1 MSDIYPKLGV
11 TNPDRFLEV
20 EEEVVSE
27 LSGSDRPVGPSTRF
41 LIRSTN
47 IARLLVDSLGEVAG
61 MSCKC
66 EIFAPYVLARIKFPD
81 RNIK

>member
-27 LSGSDRPVGPSTRF
+27 LSGSD
-41 LIRSTN
+41 
-47 IARLLVDSLGEVAG
+47 
-61 MSCKC
+61 
-66 EIFAPYVLARIKFPD
+66 
-81 RNIK
+81 